1 MTRHCSNT
9 GIHERKAP
17 YPPNSAETTLVIH
30 ILLQPNQPLAEPMLL
45 HILQLLQMLL
55 PLRTPHAARE
65 PIRGQRFQAQIG
77 VGLGL
82 RRHRPRNA
90 HTSTTLERHVLW
102 QSRGGAGKPQ
112 RADRVGAVEVL
123 VQSAVAAWVGAD
135 GLGRRDPAVCVWEGP
150 AAAAG
155 EVLARARVDGAWETA
170 TLEVGEGVAW

>member
-1 MTRHCSNT
+1 MTRRCSNT
-9 GIHERKAP
+9 GIHERKALP
-17 YPPNSAETTLVIH
+17 QPNSTETTLVIR
-30 ILLQPNQPLAEPMLL
+30 ILLEPNQPLAEPILL
-45 HILQLLQMLL
+45 HSLQLLQMLL

-65 PIRGQRFQAQIG
+65 PIRGQRLQAEIR

-90 HTSTTLERHVLW
+90 QTNTTLERHVLW

-123 VQSAVAAWVGAD
+123 VQGAVAAWIRAD
-135 GLGRRDPAVCVWEGP
+135 GLGRCDPAVCVWEGP

-155 EVLARARVDGAWETA
+155 EVLARARVDSAWEA
-170 TLEVGEGVAW
+170 AAL